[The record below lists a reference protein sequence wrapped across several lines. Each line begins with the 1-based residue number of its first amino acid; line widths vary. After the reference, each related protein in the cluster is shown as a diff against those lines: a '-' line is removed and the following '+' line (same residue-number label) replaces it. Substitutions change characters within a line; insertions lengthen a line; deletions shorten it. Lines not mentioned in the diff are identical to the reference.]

1 MEKWDLVLVLKKF
14 LWFFAGVVVAGS
26 QNYVTFCGDVVRRL
40 RLPRRDFESTMR
52 SPTVAR
58 TNGIL
63 SVNEPRID
71 SRQQQLFEFESDRF
85 PFFTVELRAACEQPY
100 TPFLRYAAE
109 TAGRIDC
116 CTSFPSCLHF
126 FEKGEQVRYVQVC
139 IMYCVIASLVD
150 HEMSPLTSL
159 LHIATAPEGRI
170 QTKHQNNK
178 SWCWKKNQNAPRPS

>member
-1 MEKWDLVLVLKKF
+1 MRL
-14 LWFFAGVVVAGS
+14 
-26 QNYVTFCGDVVRRL
+26 L
-40 RLPRRDFESTMR
+40 RLPRRDVESTMR

-63 SVNEPRID
+63 SVNEPRIG
-71 SRQQQLFEFESDRF
+71 SRQQLFEFESDRLL
-85 PFFTVELRAACEQPY
+85 FFTVELRAACEQPY

-126 FEKGEQVRYVQVC
+126 FEKGKQVRYVC
-139 IMYCVIASLVD
+139 IMYCIIASLVD

-159 LHIATAPEGRI
+159 LHIATAPKGRI
-170 QTKHQNNK
+170 QTKHQNNEVDV
-178 SWCWKKNQNAPRPS
+178 